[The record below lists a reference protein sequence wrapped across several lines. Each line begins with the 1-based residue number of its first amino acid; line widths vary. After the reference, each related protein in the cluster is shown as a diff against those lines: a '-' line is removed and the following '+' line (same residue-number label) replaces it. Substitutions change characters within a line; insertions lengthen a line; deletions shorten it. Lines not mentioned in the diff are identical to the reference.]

1 MKTHRFPEHVSEAAV
16 RAAAGQVFVLSLL
29 AIALQLPWLALVLV
43 VDFGLRVFAGPRWS
57 FLSFAAGRFL
67 VPLFGI
73 RGDQIPYPPK
83 RFAASIGLSLSA
95 LAFILAL
102 FTGTRVWLLPLTLLS
117 LFSVLESFLGFCAGC
132 KIYGLLIRLHIVPEH
147 NCPQCR
153 LR

>member
-1 MKTHRFPEHVSEAAV
+1 MKTHRFPEHVSQAAV
-16 RAAAGQVFVLSLL
+16 RAAAGPVFVLSLL

-43 VDFGLRVFAGPRWS
+43 VDFGLRVFAGLRWS
-57 FLSFAAGRFL
+57 FLSCAAGRFL
-67 VPLFGI
+67 VPLFNI

-95 LAFILAL
+95 LEL
-102 FTGTRVWLLPLTLLS
+102 FLS
-117 LFSVLESFLGFCAGC
+117 FCAGC

-147 NCPQCR
+147 SCPQCS